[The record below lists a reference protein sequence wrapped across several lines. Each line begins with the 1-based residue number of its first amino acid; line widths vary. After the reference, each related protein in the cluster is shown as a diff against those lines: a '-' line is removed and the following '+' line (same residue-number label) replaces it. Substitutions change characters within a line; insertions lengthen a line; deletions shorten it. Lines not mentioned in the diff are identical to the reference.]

1 MLFFTSELYNHDNVF
16 LNYLLGLYDRNIIK
30 CMIDPKEFDMYYF
43 DSKTEYNLLKYA
55 GLTTSFFNVPD
66 GHYFLTYK
74 HERLN
79 NFNDYLYCHISNNY
93 IDKIFLDENQIK
105 NIRNMINFECDKHIS
120 VFNLVCSDLEP
131 LVYSLY
137 SDSAEDIM
145 QHYIDED
152 YEWIENYDKNLLNQ
166 IKRGESKYISKVL
179 SIVENEL
186 EENED
191 MEYIME

>member
-1 MLFFTSELYNHDNVF
+1 
-16 LNYLLGLYDRNIIK
+16 
-30 CMIDPKEFDMYYF
+30 
-43 DSKTEYNLLKYA
+43 
-55 GLTTSFFNVPD
+55 
-66 GHYFLTYK
+66 
-74 HERLN
+74 
-79 NFNDYLYCHISNNY
+79 
-93 IDKIFLDENQIK
+93 
-105 NIRNMINFECDKHIS
+105 MINFECDKHIS

-179 SIVENEL
+179 SIAENEL

>member
-16 LNYLLGLYDRNIIK
+16 LNYLLGLYDRNIIE

-43 DSKTEYNLLKYA
+43 DSKTEYNILKYA
-55 GLTTSFFNVPD
+55 GLTTSFFSVPD

-74 HERLN
+74 KERLN
-79 NFNDYLYCHISNNY
+79 NFNDYLFCHIFNNY

-105 NIRNMINFECDKHIS
+105 NIRNMINFECDKQIS

-137 SDSAEDIM
+137 PDSAEDIM

-152 YEWIENYDKNLLNQ
+152 YEWLGNYDENLLNQ
-166 IKRGESKYISKVL
+166 IKKFESKNISKVL
-179 SIVENEL
+179 SITENEL
-186 EENED
+186 EEYED

>member
-1 MLFFTSELYNHDNVF
+1 M
-16 LNYLLGLYDRNIIK
+16 
-30 CMIDPKEFDMYYF
+30 
-43 DSKTEYNLLKYA
+43 
-55 GLTTSFFNVPD
+55 TTSFFNVPD
-66 GHYFLTYK
+66 GHYFLTFK

-131 LVYSLY
+131 LVYSVY
-137 SDSAEDIM
+137 PDSAEDIM

-179 SIVENEL
+179 SIAENEL

>member
-30 CMIDPKEFDMYYF
+30 CMVDPKEFDTYYF

-66 GHYFLTYK
+66 GYYFLTYK
-74 HERLN
+74 QERLS
-79 NFNDYLYCHISNNY
+79 NFNDYLYCHIFNNY

-105 NIRNMINFECDKHIS
+105 NIRNMINFECDKQIS
-120 VFNLVCSDLEP
+120 VFNLVCNDLEP

-137 SDSAEDIM
+137 PDSAEDIM

-152 YEWIENYDKNLLNQ
+152 YEWIGNYDEILLDQ
-166 IKRGESKYISKVL
+166 IKRCESKTISKVL
-179 SIVENEL
+179 SITEL
-186 EENED
+186 EEYED